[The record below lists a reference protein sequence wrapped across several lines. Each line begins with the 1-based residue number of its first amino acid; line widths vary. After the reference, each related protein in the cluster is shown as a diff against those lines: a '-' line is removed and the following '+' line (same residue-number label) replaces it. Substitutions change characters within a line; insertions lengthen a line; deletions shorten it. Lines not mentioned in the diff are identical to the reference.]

1 MLSFGRGKR
10 NVVFLLWIFQ
20 SISGTISIRKLNFM
34 TGIQW
39 VSCFLKKPMSDT
51 LILKEPFRTLWK
63 GKDAFE
69 EVEKISGDVK
79 RALETRRT
87 LRFVVDKKSYY
98 LKLHHGTKM
107 KDVIKSLIR
116 LRTPVLGADREWNAI
131 HRLAKNGVDTME
143 GVAYGE
149 KGRNPLS
156 KTSFIITKDIG
167 YSWDARIVLQDLEVS
182 VTIKRMIIKRLAQ
195 MIRKMHQCGINHR
208 DCYLAHFLVHRPFD
222 LEKGREQNL
231 KISVIDLH
239 RAQLR
244 DAVPTRW
251 RNKDLVGLL
260 FSARDVELTSR
271 DIYRFMKEYFQMPL
285 REILSQEKSLI
296 ASAKTKIQR
305 MKHHQEN
312 LRKSCK

>member
-1 MLSFGRGKR
+1 
-10 NVVFLLWIFQ
+10 
-20 SISGTISIRKLNFM
+20 
-34 TGIQW
+34 
-39 VSCFLKKPMSDT
+39 MSDT
-51 LILKEPFRTLWK
+51 LILEEPFRTLWE
-63 GKDAFE
+63 GKDPFE
-69 EVEKISGDVK
+69 EVEKITGDVK

-87 LRFVVDKKSYY
+87 LRFVVDKKGYY

-107 KDVIKSLIR
+107 KEVMKSLIR
-116 LRTPVLGADREWNAI
+116 LRAPVLGADREWNAI
-131 HRLAKNGVDTME
+131 HRLAENGVDTME

-149 KGRNPLS
+149 KGGNPLS

-167 YSWDARIVLQDLEVS
+167 RSWDARVVLQDLKVS
-182 VTIKRMIIKRLAQ
+182 VPVKRIIIKRLAQ
-195 MIRKMHQCGINHR
+195 MIRKMHQCGVNHR

-222 LEKGREQNL
+222 LIKGKEQDL

-251 RNKDLVGLL
+251 RDKDLVGLL
-260 FSARDVELTSR
+260 FSARDVALTSR

-285 REILSQEKSLI
+285 REILNKEKSLI
-296 ASAKTKIQR
+296 ASAKTRIER

-312 LRKSCK
+312 LKKIRHE

>member
-1 MLSFGRGKR
+1 
-10 NVVFLLWIFQ
+10 
-20 SISGTISIRKLNFM
+20 
-34 TGIQW
+34 
-39 VSCFLKKPMSDT
+39 MSD
-51 LILKEPFRTLWK
+51 ILVLEEPFRTLWK
-63 GKDAFE
+63 GKDPFE

-87 LRFVVDKKSYY
+87 LRFVVDKKGYY

-107 KDVIKSLIR
+107 KEVMKSLIR
-116 LRTPVLGADREWNAI
+116 LRTPVLGADREWYAI
-131 HRLAKNGVDTME
+131 HRLAENDVDTME

-149 KGRNPLS
+149 KGGNPLS

-167 YSWDARIVLQDLEVS
+167 PSWDARHVLQDLTISVS
-182 VTIKRMIIKRLAQ
+182 VKRIIIKRLAQ
-195 MIRKMHQCGINHR
+195 MIRKMHHCGINHR

-222 LEKGREQNL
+222 LKIGKEQDL

-260 FSARDVELTSR
+260 FSARDVELTDR
-271 DIYRFMKEYFQMPL
+271 DIYRFMKEYFQLPL
-285 REILSQEKSLI
+285 RKILKQEKTLI
-296 ASAKTKIQR
+296 ASARTRIER
-305 MKHHQEN
+305 MKRHQEN
-312 LRKSCK
+312 LKKIRHV